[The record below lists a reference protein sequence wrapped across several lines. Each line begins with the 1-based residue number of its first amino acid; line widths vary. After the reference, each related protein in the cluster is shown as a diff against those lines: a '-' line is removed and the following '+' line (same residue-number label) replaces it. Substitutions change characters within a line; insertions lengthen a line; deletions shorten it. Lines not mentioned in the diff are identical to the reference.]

1 MNVAFANLSEI
12 HVKLLHLYL
21 ISLPNRCNL
30 IQLDTMHRF
39 FLLLILLFIVNTGK
53 AQLLTNKKGFSRAD
67 TLRGMLTSFRTCYD
81 INYYHLNIK
90 VDIDDRRIEGSNT
103 FAFTANAD
111 FKTLQFDLFE
121 NLKIEKVIY
130 KGVALSY
137 SREFNAV
144 FLNFPDTI
152 KQGTKSEFTVYYS
165 GNPVVAKHAPWD
177 GGFVFSK
184 DASGKAWVSVACQ
197 GLGASSWWPTK
208 DHQSDEPD
216 SMLISVTI
224 PQGLMNVSNGT
235 LRSVNKDSDNW
246 NTYNWFVSNPINNYG
261 VTLNIA
267 DYAHFSDAYNG
278 EAGKLRL
285 DFYVLK
291 ENLDKA
297 KKHFGA
303 DVKPMLKT
311 FEHWFGPYPFYRDG
325 YKLVETPYL
334 GLETQSAIAYG
345 NHFKKGYNCKDLS
358 GTGLGLSWDFIIVH
372 ESGHEWFGN
381 NITAKDIAD
390 MWIHESFTNYA
401 EGLFVE
407 SKYGK
412 AAGAKYIKGLR
423 KNIQNISPI
432 IGKYHVNKEGSG
444 DMYYKGA
451 NMLHTIRS
459 IINDDKKWRQILR
472 GLNKEFGLKTVTT
485 EDIVSYINQVSGKE
499 LTPVFDQYLRHTKIP
514 VLEIRKSPGLIYYR
528 WNTDV
533 KNFEMPVNVKYGS
546 AKDWIMLHPTSS
558 WQTLKTD
565 SIIIDTDNFY
575 IETKIL

>member
-1 MNVAFANLSEI
+1 
-12 HVKLLHLYL
+12 
-21 ISLPNRCNL
+21 
-30 IQLDTMHRF
+30 MHRF
-39 FLLLILLFIVNTGK
+39 FFLLILLFAVNTSK
-53 AQLLTNKKGFSRAD
+53 AQLLTNKNGFSRAD
-67 TLRGMLTSFRTCYD
+67 TLRGMLTPLRTCYD
-81 INYYHLNIK
+81 INYYRLNIK
-90 VDIDDRRIEGSNT
+90 VDIDNRKIEGSNT
-103 FAFTANAD
+103 FAFTADAD

-121 NLKIEKVIY
+121 NLQVEKVIY
-130 KGVALSY
+130 KGQALSY
-137 SREFNAV
+137 TREFNAV
-144 FLNFPDTI
+144 FLTFPDTL
-152 KQGTKSEFTVYYS
+152 KKGSKDEFTVYYS
-165 GNPVVAKHAPWD
+165 GNPIVAKDAPWD
-177 GGFVFSK
+177 GGFVFSN

-216 SMLISVTI
+216 SMLISVSV
-224 PQGLMNVSNGT
+224 PPGLMNVSNGT
-235 LRSVNKDSDNW
+235 LRSVSKTYDGL

-267 DYAHFSDAYNG
+267 DYAHFSDTYNG
-278 EAGKLRL
+278 ESGKLNL

-297 KKHFGA
+297 KKHFEA
-303 DVKPMLKT
+303 DVKPMLKV
-311 FEHWFGPYPFYRDG
+311 FEHWFGPYPFYSDG

-345 NHFKKGYNCKDLS
+345 NHYKKGYNGKDLS

-401 EGLFVE
+401 EALFVE

-423 KNIQNISPI
+423 KNIQNNSPI

-444 DMYYKGA
+444 DMYNKGA

-485 EDIVSYINQVSGKE
+485 EDIVDYINRISGKD
-499 LTPVFDQYLRHTKIP
+499 LTPVFDQYLRYTKIP
-514 VLEIRKSPGLIYYR
+514 VLEIKKNQDLVYYR
-528 WNTDV
+528 WNTHV
-533 KNFEMPVNVKYGS
+533 KDFEMPIKVKYGS
-546 AKDWIMLHPTSS
+546 APNWTMLHPTSN
-558 WQTLKTD
+558 WQTLKAN
-565 SIIIDTDNFY
+565 SITIDTDNFY